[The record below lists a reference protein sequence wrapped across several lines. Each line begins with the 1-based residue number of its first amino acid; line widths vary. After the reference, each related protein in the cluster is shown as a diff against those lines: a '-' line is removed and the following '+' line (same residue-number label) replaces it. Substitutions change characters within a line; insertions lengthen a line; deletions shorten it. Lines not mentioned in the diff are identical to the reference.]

1 MINLMPPGSKEDV
14 LYARRNAKLVKWIV
28 AVVIAAFGAFAI
40 IAFGQLYLSQSAN
53 TYSKQIEEGQER
65 LRIQK
70 LEETQNRVN
79 EISSSVKLVV
89 QVLSREILFSKVLRQ
104 VGAAIPSGAVL
115 TELTINKVE
124 GGIDLT
130 FESKDYQTGSQ
141 IVLNLQD
148 PENKVFDKADI
159 EEISCDTEV
168 QEGRTYLCQVSVR
181 ALFGDNSPYL
191 YINDGKKL

>member
-1 MINLMPPGSKEDV
+1 MINLLPPQIKNDV
-14 LYARRNAKLVKWIV
+14 LYGRRNTVLVRWLIAI
-28 AVVIAAFGAFAI
+28 AVVAAGAVLIMAFGH
-40 IAFGQLYLSQSAN
+40 LYLTQSAK
-53 TYSKQIEEGQER
+53 TYTKQIEEGQER

-70 LEETQNRVN
+70 LEETQARVS
-79 EISSSVKLVV
+79 EISGSLKLVV

-124 GGIDLT
+124 GGINLT
-130 FESKDYQTGSQ
+130 FEAKDYQTGSQ

-159 EEISCDTEV
+159 EEISCDAEI
-168 QEGRTYLCQVSVR
+168 QANRTYLCQVSVR

-191 YINDGKKL
+191 FINEGETP